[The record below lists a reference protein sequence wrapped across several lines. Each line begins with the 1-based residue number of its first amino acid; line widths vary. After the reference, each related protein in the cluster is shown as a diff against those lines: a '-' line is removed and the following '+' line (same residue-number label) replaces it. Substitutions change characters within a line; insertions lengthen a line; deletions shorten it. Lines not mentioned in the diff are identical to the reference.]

1 LRSVYFDKVVKLLD
15 HRHLVIYL
23 LLKLNYV
30 AKVLAALFIS
40 ELSVPEILLVN
51 KAKVLGW
58 DRGGV

>member
-40 ELSVPEILLVN
+40 ELSVPEILLVD
-51 KAKVLGW
+51 KAWV
-58 DRGGV
+58 